1 MRISLPFFDGDA
13 ACAETDPELF
23 YPEKG
28 GATLAAKRICAGCEI
43 RLPCLQWS
51 LDNAEP
57 SGLWGGMSENQRRE
71 LLKGRKRGA
80 A

>member
-1 MRISLPFFDGDA
+1 MRLSLPFFDGNA
-13 ACAETDPELF
+13 ACAEVDGDLW

-28 GATLAAKRICAGCEI
+28 GATLAAKRICDGCEI
-43 RLPCLQWS
+43 KAACLKWS

-57 SGLWGGMSENQRRE
+57 GGMWGGVSENQRRR
-71 LLKGRKRGA
+71 LLQERRRGA